1 MATIK
6 AKFNDLKNENSK
18 LLSSIKLQSKK
29 VELCKEDLQNML
41 SRVGGMIETFKLV
54 ENAFIDVWDKA
65 SSKVRQIAMFKRV
78 HRKDKIK
85 VNWDV

>member
-1 MATIK
+1 
-6 AKFNDLKNENSK
+6 
-18 LLSSIKLQSKK
+18 
-29 VELCKEDLQNML
+29 LQNML